1 MSLSKNL
8 MSFINNFFFRL
19 NSSGTFFRFT
29 YNITLD
35 LLIINLD
42 KTSGVF
48 CKSYPLIFKSQH
60 TDSGDETKSILPT
73 ISFLI
78 FFILISLEQ
87 PEKFFFKKKNFLFS
101 AFGFSAQTSST
112 EFFES

>member
-101 AFGFSAQTSST
+101 AGFSAQTSST